1 MTLINTIS
9 KVAVSNLKSAIE
21 SGPEDNGS
29 DLMEESVMMEDE
41 HEEGC
46 PNFPECDCAECT
58 AIHRGP
64 IPDVNNPW
72 WGMKIAATD
81 DLKKLNL
88 QNNLKKSIYNA
99 ILDTLK
105 RQKVDDTSLNGVVEV
120 AGIKL
125 LARVTTHEHRIV
137 GVTESEIRLEAAKR
151 LRDQLG
157 SGVVVLAGEYEGKAH
172 LVVAVTKDLTDKLH
186 AGVLLGDL
194 APYIDGKGAGSHDLA
209 QAIGYKINGLD
220 AVVADAASKLQ
231 MRLKTP
237 QFVGAVAI
245 GVAEQAEVQMELFE
259 QNKDKDRKEQLL
271 KDIREGKLDSP
282 LQVIEAN
289 KELEKIS
296 YLIAA
301 AKLYLE
307 DNNLYRETVYE
318 TMKLLDM
325 KEFVLS
331 DGRKVFQKTN
341 TSRMLAFTDLENRPS
356 QATIKGRELVY
367 SELAEIVS
375 SKMSSNDL
383 DLAIMSSKAQAG
395 QLRSDSYISL
405 KDILEERTALAEK
418 EEDKEVELE
427 IRSYPTL
434 KEICESTENFTL
446 LEKEPGYLYRV
457 LDPTN
462 EHSAVLNSK
471 LICRIRYLLREAKE
485 DFLFKTR
492 MEFHKM
498 MNVILRKA
506 YEECYPGEWFDRNAA
521 LYEIKS
527 IGNSKYQILLSI
539 STNSIDYVLMEVSID
554 GSSIDFD

>member
-29 DLMEESVMMEDE
+29 DLMEESVMMEEDE
-41 HEEGC
+41 EDKNEISG
-46 PNFPECDCAECT
+46 
-58 AIHRGP
+58 
-64 IPDVNNPW
+64 
-72 WGMKIAATD
+72 AA

-105 RQKVDDTSLNGVVEV
+105 RQKVEDYSLSKVVEV
-120 AGIKL
+120 SGVKL
-125 LARVTTHEHRIV
+125 LARKTSVAEPGIMLAT
-137 GVTESEIRLEAAKR
+137 ANR
-151 LRDQLG
+151 LRDELG

-172 LVVAVTKDLTDKLH
+172 LLVAITKDLTDKLH

-194 APYIDGKGAGSHDLA
+194 APYIDGKGAGNSDLA
-209 QAIGYKINGLD
+209 HAIGSIGYKINGLD
-220 AVVADAASKLQ
+220 AVMADAASKLQ
-231 MRLKTP
+231 MRLKAP
-237 QFVGAVAI
+237 AQFVGAVVY

-259 QNKDKDRKEQLL
+259 QNKDKKSQDRKEQLL

-341 TSRMLAFTDLENRPS
+341 TSRMLAFFEYGEDKPS

-367 SELAEIVS
+367 GELYEIVS

-395 QLRSDSYISL
+395 QLRSDSYIPL

-434 KEICESTENFTL
+434 KEICESTEIFTL

-539 STNSIDYVLMEVSID
+539 STNSIDYVLMEVSIG